1 MFVKLTGITF
11 STKKVASAPTRI
23 DVAVAG
29 DSVFT
34 TPSAAST
41 LISNGSIFSI
51 RVSNIEVSMSDPFQA
66 AAATEFE
73 KTDLPEAIKFAI
85 TPGSDNFFDFANT

>member
-29 DSVFT
+29 D
-34 TPSAAST
+34 
-41 LISNGSIFSI
+41 GQ
-51 RVSNIEVSMSDPFQA
+51 VSFN
-66 AAATEFE
+66 
-73 KTDLPEAIKFAI
+73 
-85 TPGSDNFFDFANT
+85 NTVMKAGAKKVRRMKEGKVVA